1 MKSILP
7 VLTVVL
13 ITATTSASASD
24 HGRAA
29 TRGENIGLGTGF
41 VAGALLGGP
50 PGAIIGAA
58 LGAHYGGTIEKASKV
73 PDLEVDL
80 DASEA
85 ELVAAMERAERL
97 RAATSEAE
105 AELDALSREVARL
118 TTERTLLAGLHMEV
132 LYTTGRADLGDEARQ
147 RLETLAYVLN
157 GLPDFGVQLD
167 GFADQRGSEAFNAR
181 LSEDRARSVEQL
193 LVAEGVAPERIVVNA
208 MGEAQAQAGD
218 ADGYALERRVTIRLV
233 DSNGTP
239 LANALRMHRHPT
251 P

>member
-7 VLTVVL
+7 VLTIAL
-13 ITATTSASASD
+13 MAASTSANAGD
-24 HGRAA
+24 NGRPA
-29 TRGENIGLGTGF
+29 TRGENIGLGTGL
-41 VAGALLGGP
+41 VAGALIGGP

-58 LGAHYGGTIEKASKV
+58 IGAHYGGTIERASTIPELKD
-73 PDLEVDL
+73 DLE
-80 DASEA
+80 ASEA
-85 ELVAAMERAERL
+85 ELTAAMERAERL

-105 AELDALSREVARL
+105 AELDVLSREVARL

-132 LYTTGRADLGDEARQ
+132 LYTTGKADLGDDAKE

-167 GFADQRGSEAFNAR
+167 GFADQRGSEEFNAR

-208 MGEAQAQAGD
+208 MGEAHSQAGD
-218 ADGYALERRVTIRLV
+218 VDGYAMERRVTIRLV
-233 DSNGTP
+233 DSDGAP
-239 LANALRMHRHPT
+239 LANALRTNR
-251 P
+251 